1 MIGRG
6 PHPCCRIRECRC
18 AMCPRCWK
26 WELPYDSGNGRSSLW
41 RVAGMNRQFSAIM
54 AAQGT
59 LLAWE
64 NFYIIVGSSAGALT
78 GLQFVVMALVSDS
91 QARTDSHTID
101 TFGTPTVVHF
111 CAVLLVSALLSAPW
125 PALSQAATAIGITGA
140 VGVVYSLIVVRR
152 VRGGMGYKPEME
164 DWIFHCVLPL
174 IGYATLLASGATLTL
189 SHVPA
194 LFGVAVFT
202 LILLFVGIHNA
213 WDTVTYVTIALP
225 QMKAGAGQE
234 SAQSDT
240 ATQAKAD

>member
-1 MIGRG
+1 M
-6 PHPCCRIRECRC
+6 P
-18 AMCPRCWK
+18 
-26 WELPYDSGNGRSSLW
+26 
-41 RVAGMNRQFSAIM
+41 
-54 AAQGT
+54 AQDT
-59 LLAWE
+59 LLQWE

-91 QARTDSHTID
+91 QARTDSNTID

-111 CAVLLVSALLSAPW
+111 CAVLLVSAMLSAPW
-125 PALSQAATAIGITGA
+125 PALSQAATAIGICGA

-152 VRGGMGYKPEME
+152 ARRVTGYKPEME

-174 IGYATLLASGATLTL
+174 IAYATLLVSGATLTFQ
-189 SHVPA
+189 HVPA

-225 QMKAGAGQE
+225 QIKAEAARV
-234 SAQSDT
+234 SASDA